1 MKTITTD
8 TMIITVMMT
17 IIHTITILIVGVSTT
32 AMSITAHIVI
42 RESAFITITT
52 IALIATG
59 EVILRGDMFPTMI
72 IMDGVLEST
81 IFGILFGI
89 LRAED
94 ITIITTILITA
105 ITIPVIGI
113 TIGEAIATTDT
124 SQLAQKWLV

>member
-1 MKTITTD
+1 MKTTTTD

-17 IIHTITILIVGVSTT
+17 IIHTITIPIVGVSTT

-113 TIGEAIATTDT
+113 TTGEAIATTDT